1 MVKCICFD
9 MDGVLLDSE
18 VGAFEIMRKTLS
30 RLNVELDIEELLKY
44 IGKTSAQIANEL
56 VAKYNMG
63 ITGEQL
69 RDKYRET
76 GNFYADS
83 DDVVPMPGLVKF
95 LEVLRM
101 DGVKT
106 AVVSSTSSKNVITA
120 LNRMGIVKYFDAVIC
135 GDMVTN
141 PKPDPEGYLK
151 AAKLVDVLPN
161 DCLVIEDS
169 PHGINAGIAAGMTVV
184 GFSGSEIKQDISCA
198 AMKAASF
205 DELLC
210 MYKSG
215 SLRPIKSDKDR

>member
-1 MVKCICFD
+1 

-101 DGVKT
+101 DGIKT

-169 PHGINAGIAAGMTVV
+169 PHGISAGIAAGMTVV
-184 GFSGSEIKQDISCA
+184 GFSGSEIQQDISRA

-210 MYKSG
+210 MYKNG
-215 SLRPIKSDKDR
+215 SLMPH

>member
-1 MVKCICFD
+1 

-56 VAKYNMG
+56 VTKYNMG

-101 DGVKT
+101 DGIKT

-184 GFSGSEIKQDISCA
+184 GFSGSEIQQDISRA

-210 MYKSG
+210 MYKSD
-215 SLRPIKSDKDR
+215 SLRPIKSDKNR

>member
-1 MVKCICFD
+1 

-56 VAKYNMG
+56 AAKYNMG

-101 DGVKT
+101 DGIKT

-169 PHGINAGIAAGMTVV
+169 PHGISAGIAAGMTVV

-210 MYKSG
+210 MYKNG
-215 SLRPIKSDKDR
+215 SLMPH

>member
-1 MVKCICFD
+1 MIKCICFD

-169 PHGINAGIAAGMTVV
+169 PHGISAGIAAGMTVV
-184 GFSGSEIKQDISCA
+184 GFSGSEIQQDISRA

-210 MYKSG
+210 MYKNG
-215 SLRPIKSDKDR
+215 SLMPH

>member
-1 MVKCICFD
+1 

-169 PHGINAGIAAGMTVV
+169 PHGISAGIAAGMTVV
-184 GFSGSEIKQDISCA
+184 GFSGSEIQQDISRA

-210 MYKSG
+210 MYKNG
-215 SLRPIKSDKDR
+215 SLMPH

>member
-1 MVKCICFD
+1 

>member
-1 MVKCICFD
+1 

-169 PHGINAGIAAGMTVV
+169 PHGISAGIAAGMTVV
-184 GFSGSEIKQDISCA
+184 GFSGSEIQQDISCA

-210 MYKSG
+210 MYKGG

>member
-169 PHGINAGIAAGMTVV
+169 PHGISAGIAAGMTVV
-184 GFSGSEIKQDISCA
+184 GFSGSEIQQDISRA

-210 MYKSG
+210 MYKNG
-215 SLRPIKSDKDR
+215 SLMPH

>member
-1 MVKCICFD
+1 

-56 VAKYNMG
+56 VTKYNMG

-101 DGVKT
+101 DGIKT

-184 GFSGSEIKQDISCA
+184 GFSGSEIQQDISRA

>member
-1 MVKCICFD
+1 MIKCICFD

-101 DGVKT
+101 DGIKT

-169 PHGINAGIAAGMTVV
+169 PHGISAGIAAGMTVV
-184 GFSGSEIKQDISCA
+184 GFSGSEIQQDISRA

-210 MYKSG
+210 MYKNG
-215 SLRPIKSDKDR
+215 SLMPH

>member
-101 DGVKT
+101 DGIKT
-106 AVVSSTSSKNVITA
+106 AVVSSSKRYSAEAPV
-120 LNRMGIVKYFDAVIC
+120 
-135 GDMVTN
+135 
-141 PKPDPEGYLK
+141 
-151 AAKLVDVLPN
+151 
-161 DCLVIEDS
+161 
-169 PHGINAGIAAGMTVV
+169 
-184 GFSGSEIKQDISCA
+184 
-198 AMKAASF
+198 
-205 DELLC
+205 
-210 MYKSG
+210 
-215 SLRPIKSDKDR
+215 